1 MQLLQ
6 GNWVDLLILI
16 ILCFFV
22 AEGIRVGFWASAA
35 NFLAFLVSL
44 LLALKLY
51 KFLSPVIRE
60 SFTLTHSLSN
70 ALAFF
75 AVAIVLEAALS
86 FVFWI
91 LIERLPLKMWKSK
104 LNKIAGLVPSL
115 LEGVVIVAFIL
126 TLIMSLPF
134 PGNIKRDISESVIGG
149 EAIKRTASIETKV
162 EEIFG
167 SVIQD
172 TLTYLTVKP
181 ESKESVKLNVKD
193 SGLKV
198 DDLSEN
204 AMLVLVNKERAER
217 SLKPLAWRPDLVP
230 VARAHALD
238 MWERKYFGHI
248 SPEGQNVGDRLK
260 QANISYSFAGE
271 NLALAPTLQTA
282 HNGLMNS
289 EGHRANILNE
299 DFRRIGIGVI
309 DNGVYGKM
317 FVQVFTD

>member
-1 MQLLQ
+1 MQFLQ

-181 ESKESVKLNVKD
+181 
-193 SGLKV
+193 
-198 DDLSEN
+198 
-204 AMLVLVNKERAER
+204 R
-217 SLKPLAWRPDLVP
+217 
-230 VARAHALD
+230 
-238 MWERKYFGHI
+238 
-248 SPEGQNVGDRLK
+248 
-260 QANISYSFAGE
+260 
-271 NLALAPTLQTA
+271 
-282 HNGLMNS
+282 
-289 EGHRANILNE
+289 ILN
-299 DFRRIGIGVI
+299 I
-309 DNGVYGKM
+309 
-317 FVQVFTD
+317 